1 MESGSVWHVLGCRGG
16 VFEEVW
22 EGVGADGWA
31 FWVCVG
37 EVGGGFWNGWG
48 VWGVMYTLE
57 S

>member
-1 MESGSVWHVLGCRGG
+1 MESGSVWYVLGCCGG

-37 EVGGGFWNGWG
+37 KVEGLGTVSGVGG
-48 VWGVMYTLE
+48 VV
-57 S
+57 